1 MPKVK
6 LSKRIVERRK
16 GQPKIQQQSKA
27 KRGYSINMDTS
38 EAVKKSP
45 EVEHVVKKNQNVFR
59 NQVQFKILL
68 VMVNCE
74 VQATGKNAK
83 NITNI

>member
-45 EVEHVVKKNQNVFR
+45 EVEHVVKKKPKCCPESGTVQNFTCHGE
-59 NQVQFKILL
+59 L
-68 VMVNCE
+68 
-74 VQATGKNAK
+74 
-83 NITNI
+83 

>member
-1 MPKVK
+1 MPKGK

-45 EVEHVVKKNQNVFR
+45 EVEHVVKKKPKCFPESGTVQNFTCHGE
-59 NQVQFKILL
+59 L
-68 VMVNCE
+68 
-74 VQATGKNAK
+74 
-83 NITNI
+83 

>member
-1 MPKVK
+1 
-6 LSKRIVERRK
+6 
-16 GQPKIQQQSKA
+16 
-27 KRGYSINMDTS
+27 MDTS

-45 EVEHVVKKNQNVFR
+45 EVEHVVKKNQNVVR

-74 VQATGKNAK
+74 VQATGENAK
-83 NITNI
+83 KYY